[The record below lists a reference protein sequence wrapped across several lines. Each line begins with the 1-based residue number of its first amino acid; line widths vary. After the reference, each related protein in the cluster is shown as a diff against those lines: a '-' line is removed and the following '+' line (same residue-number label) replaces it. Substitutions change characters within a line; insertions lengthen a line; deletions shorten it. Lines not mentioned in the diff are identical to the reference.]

1 MKLIF
6 EGYMAQAATLNDA
19 QIKRALRYCQS
30 RKYPVR
36 DTTILL
42 FSIYTGL
49 RAKELAALRIAD
61 VFDVDGAV
69 RTQFTLTGAQTKGSK
84 SRTVFVNKPLTQQL
98 ALYRTWRSSVDPN
111 APLFRSQKG
120 GHFSANTMCQLF
132 LDIYKACGFEH
143 ASSHSGRRTF
153 ITKLANSGVN
163 VRLLAT
169 LAGHQHI
176 SVTQRYIDVNDTQLA
191 NAVELL

>member
-1 MKLIF
+1 MK
-6 EGYMAQAATLNDA
+6 QAMTLTDA
-19 QIKRALRYCQS
+19 QQKRVLQYCAT
-30 RKYPVR
+30 RRHPTR
-36 DTTILL
+36 DKTIVL
-42 FSIYTGL
+42 FSLHTGL
-49 RAKELAALRIAD
+49 RAMELAALKLGD
-61 VFDVDGAV
+61 VFDEDGSIKS
-69 RTQFTLTGAQTKGSK
+69 QFQLAQRNTKGSNA
-84 SRTVFVNKPLTQQL
+84 RTVFVNTKLRKALKDYGEQSNLTQPER
-98 ALYRTWRSSVDPN
+98 ALFP
-111 APLFRSQKG
+111 SQKG